1 MTMDSFNVFD
11 KEAKENRC
19 DFPKLGEKLQG
30 LDAFTSKA
38 IMAHHDHDDDD
49 DGNQHRPFPSS
60 SETWVGDDDGPTC
73 NDRAI
78 PITNDAYHVV
88 ASRSGAAVT
97 SAGTIVRAVQPF
109 DISPTTALQTASKS
123 PGLCFFFFFYSFQSH
138 CKVILIN

>member
-1 MTMDSFNVFD
+1 MDSFNVFD

-19 DFPKLGEKLQG
+19 DFPKLGVKLQG

-38 IMAHHDHDDDD
+38 IMAHHDDDD
-49 DGNQHRPFPSS
+49 DGNQHRPFPLS
-60 SETWVGDDDGPTC
+60 SETWVGDGDGPTC
-73 NDRAI
+73 NDRA
-78 PITNDAYHVV
+78 ITNDAYHVV

-123 PGLCFFFFFYSFQSH
+123 PGLCFLFFFLKSLQSY
-138 CKVILIN
+138 IN